1 MIILSFYKFFVIMDG
16 ICANKLFQASVF
28 SKGYNGNCAKGFS
41 YNFDLPVI
49 FASVLLK
56 YLW

>member
-1 MIILSFYKFFVIMDG
+1 MDV

-49 FASVLLK
+49 FPSVLLK